1 MQKLHPLSQARK
13 LQLKNIHQV
22 LTQNPGLTWRASM

>member
-1 MQKLHPLSQARK
+1 MQQLHPLSHARK
-13 LQLKNIHQV
+13 PQLKTIHQV